1 MKVQNRILIL
11 VVTVLVSMGLIAAI
25 SLSVLRSNM
34 MSERQNQLATLVEL
48 GKATVAYF
56 QKMEADGTLSTEEAQ
71 KRAKQ
76 AISAFHKSDRYLWV
90 RDNGNDV
97 NLVHP
102 DPKRVNKAD
111 ADARKKG
118 DEYRNA
124 MQGAEVGFLFS
135 QGTRPGVE
143 GHVSKIYA
151 VTLFGPWNWIIGY
164 GGYLNDI
171 DTVFWQRASIML
183 AVGGAIFI
191 LIALLAWRM
200 STVILGQLGGEPQYA
215 AEIAQ
220 QIAQGNLSRE
230 ISCKGAAGSLLG
242 SMNQMQHGLR
252 KLVGHFSQ
260 ASELLA
266 SASAE
271 LSHQVSLLGR
281 SASSTSAAASSTAAA
296 VEQMTVSIDQISDN
310 ARETEQFSSDAST
323 LATQGEQL
331 VSETADEVR
340 QVAQAVSQA
349 ADNIRLL
356 AERSREIDG
365 ASTII
370 KDIADQTNLLALNAA
385 IEAARAG
392 EQGRGFAVVADE
404 VRKLA
409 ERTARATDGINLT
422 IRGVLADTEQ
432 AAAHM
437 DGVRHQVRSSVER
450 AELAATSLREIRG
463 RVGAALGKTRD
474 VASAAQEQSLASNS
488 IAGNV
493 EQIAQ
498 RVDESNAA
506 VEQVSDQVMRLNVL
520 AADLRATAM
529 RFTL

>member
-1 MKVQNRILIL
+1 MKVQSRILTL
-11 VVTVLVSMGLIAAI
+11 VFTVLLSMALIAAI

-48 GKATVAYF
+48 GKASVAYF
-56 QKMEADGTLSTEEAQ
+56 QKMEADGTLSKEEAQ
-71 KRAKQ
+71 QRAKQ
-76 AISAFHKSDRYLWV
+76 AIAALHKSDRYLWV
-90 RDNGNDV
+90 RDNSNDF

-102 DPKRVNKAD
+102 DAKRVNKAD
-111 ADARKKG
+111 ADAKKKG
-118 DEYRNA
+118 DEYRSA

-143 GHVSKIYA
+143 GNVGKIYA
-151 VTLFGPWNWIIGY
+151 VTLFGPWNWMIGY

-171 DTVFWQRASIML
+171 DTVFWQRATLML
-183 AVGGAIFI
+183 GVGGAIFI
-191 LIALLAWRM
+191 LISLLAWRM
-200 STVILGQLGGEPQYA
+200 STVIFSQLGGEPQYA
-215 AEIAQ
+215 ADIAQ
-220 QIAQGNLSRE
+220 QIAHGDLSRE
-230 ISCKGAAGSLLG
+230 IASKGAASSLLG
-242 SMNQMQHGLR
+242 SMRQMQHGLR

-271 LSHQVSLLGR
+271 LSRQVSLLGH
-281 SASSTSAAASSTAAA
+281 SASSTSAAAASTAAA

-310 ARETEQFSSDAST
+310 ARETEQFSSDVST

-432 AAAHM
+432 AASHM
-437 DGVRHQVRSSVER
+437 DGVRHQVRNSVAR
-450 AELAATSLREIRG
+450 AELAATSLREIRD
-463 RVGAALGKTRD
+463 RVGAVLDKTRD
-474 VASAAQEQSLASNS
+474 VARAAQEQSLASNS

-520 AADLRATAM
+520 AADLRTTAM